1 MIPVSERVALLH
13 TSTFFSGLDEP
24 ALTAL
29 AGQLTE
35 RVFEAGQTLFYEDDA
50 GEACFIVVSGRVHV
64 VKQVDATQEVVLDER
79 GPGALIG
86 EVAVFG
92 GQRRMATIRALER
105 TVTLELTR
113 SRLDAVIAAH
123 PQLTNQI
130 IQTLHGYLQRVLA
143 QLTRLERQVVGGGDL
158 VQVSV
163 GQTLGPYHLESL
175 LGRGR
180 MAAVYRARDVEN
192 NRWVA
197 LKVLPLQL
205 PQRPGFLERF
215 RREAIALSGL
225 QHPNIL
231 PVYGFGERGGVT
243 YIAAKVIDGGTLAER
258 LGRPLPPSL
267 CVYYLTQI
275 AAALDY
281 AHGRGLV
288 HMDVNPNNVLVDEDE
303 TCYLADFG
311 IAALTAQTAETS
323 GERAMVGTPAYISP
337 EQARGE
343 RATPASDI
351 YSLGV
356 VLYEMVTGRL
366 PFEADTPL
374 AVAIQHIAA
383 PPPPASQYTPDIPK
397 AAEAVIQRALA
408 KQPAERFPRAGGLAS
423 AWREAIDATAWASP
437 AR

>member
-1 MIPVSERVALLH
+1 MIPVSERVALLR
-13 TSTFFSGLDEP
+13 TSTFFTGLDEP

-35 RVFEAGQTLFYEDDA
+35 RVFAAGQTLFYEGDV
-50 GEACFIVVSGRVHV
+50 GEVCFIVVSGRVHV
-64 VKQVDATQEVVLDER
+64 VKQVDPTQEVVLGER

-86 EVAVFG
+86 EVALFG

-105 TVTLELTR
+105 TLALELTR

-123 PQLTNQI
+123 PHLTNQI
-130 IQTLHGYLQRVLA
+130 IQTLHGYLQHVLA
-143 QLTRLERQVVGGGDL
+143 QLTRLERQVMGGGDR

-163 GQTLGPYHLESL
+163 GQKLGPYHLEAL
-175 LGRGR
+175 LGRGT
-180 MAAVYRARDVEN
+180 MAAVYRAHDVEN
-192 NRWVA
+192 DRWVA

-215 RREAIALSGL
+215 RREAIVLSGL

-243 YIAAKVIDGGTLAER
+243 YIAAKLIGGGALAER
-258 LGRPLPPSL
+258 LGQPLPLSL
-267 CVYYLTQI
+267 CAYYLTQI

-281 AHGRGLV
+281 AHARGLL
-288 HMDVNPNNVLVDEDE
+288 HQDVNSNNVLVDEGE

-311 IAALTAQTAETS
+311 VAALTAQIAETP
-323 GERAMVGTPAYISP
+323 GVRPMIGTPAYISP

-343 RATPASDI
+343 QATPASDI

-366 PFEADTPL
+366 PFEADTPM
-374 AVAIQHIAA
+374 AVAVQHSTA
-383 PPPPASQYTPDIPK
+383 PVPPVSQHVPDIST
-397 AAEAVIQRALA
+397 AAEDVIRRALA
-408 KQPAERFPRAGGLAS
+408 KQPADRFARAGDLAS
-423 AWREAIDATAWASP
+423 AWQEAIGAP
-437 AR
+437 AAGALR

>member
-1 MIPVSERVALLH
+1 MIPISERVALLH

-35 RVFEAGQTLFYEDDA
+35 RVFEAGQTLFYEGDA

-86 EVAVFG
+86 EVALFG

-105 TVTLELTR
+105 TATLELTR

-130 IQTLHGYLQRVLA
+130 IQTLHRYLQHLSA
-143 QLTRLERQVVGGGDL
+143 QVTRLERQVMGGGDL

-163 GQTLGPYHLESL
+163 GQALGPYRLESL
-175 LGRGR
+175 IGRGR
-180 MAAVYRARDVEN
+180 VAAVYRARDVEHD
-192 NRWVA
+192 RWVA

-215 RREAIALSGL
+215 LREAIALSGL

-243 YIAAKVIDGGTLAER
+243 YIAAKLIEGGALTER
-258 LGRPLPPSL
+258 LGRRLPLSL
-267 CVYYLTQI
+267 CAHYLAQI

-311 IAALTAQTAETS
+311 IAALTAQSTEATD
-323 GERAMVGTPAYISP
+323 ERPMVGTPAYMSP

-343 RATPASDI
+343 QATPASDI

-356 VLYEMVTGRL
+356 LLYEMVTGRL

-374 AVAIQHIAA
+374 AVVVQHISAT
-383 PPPPASQYTPDIPK
+383 PPPASRYTPDIPQ
-397 AAEAVIQRALA
+397 AADAVIQRALA
-408 KQPAERFPRAGGLAS
+408 KQPAERFRRAGGLAV
-423 AWREAIDATAWASP
+423 AWGEAIGAP
-437 AR
+437 AAGAVP